1 MTNPPYLIAEI
12 PCGLDDGHVS
22 VVQPGMPLGELEVR
36 TICQRF
42 RAVPEIVEPNLIAV
56 SRDSVQGTGRVGR
69 ALLVMYKVDTAKIGS
84 EALQEVKE
92 RLLRRLE
99 SVESAG
105 SARDREKRPGGHSG
119 RLPVVD
125 RVERSGPPRQA
136 ADHCRAGARRADVNG
151 AAPLATSALARARR
165 FGDPGRRGSGS
176 RGQVVTPLPERTPD
190 RSSYGTARG
199 GPARPAPARSA
210 DPAAAAPSPIKDE
223 ELRNELAAA
232 TNNSVDLLDPSRR
245 EAFATI
251 WPGRLAKDNAS
262 SMRLLYAQYEKA
274 YGKALD
280 FTVDR
285 ATSTCQTS
293 VDHAIKEA
301 FTDDGRHTDAVELA
315 LRKVEQLFEDM
326 KGLDGWL
333 GKQQTNGPLLD
344 TGLRGDFRKLMD
356 DRRGHCTR
364 PLTSFSPP
372 RPRRS
377 LARR

>member
-1 MTNPPYLIAEI
+1 M
-12 PCGLDDGHVS
+12 
-22 VVQPGMPLGELEVR
+22 
-36 TICQRF
+36 
-42 RAVPEIVEPNLIAV
+42 
-56 SRDSVQGTGRVGR
+56 QGTGRVGR

-99 SVESAG
+99 SVGALGQHETVKNARAATVVGCPLLTVWSDLDRLDKLPTIAEPEHAAPTSTAQRPWPRQRWLVPAG
-105 SARDREKRPGGHSG
+105 LATLGVVVLAVGVKSLLLSQSERPIGQAT
-119 RLPVVD
+119 
-125 RVERSGPPRQA
+125 GPPAEAQHA
-136 ADHCRAGARRADVNG
+136 
-151 AAPLATSALARARR
+151 
-165 FGDPGRRGSGS
+165 
-176 RGQVVTPLPERTPD
+176 
-190 RSSYGTARG
+190 
-199 GPARPAPARSA
+199 PAPARSA

-356 DRRGHCTR
+356 DRRGALHEATYEFLAAQAKAR
-364 PLTSFSPP
+364 PWPADETVTGSVE
-372 RPRRS
+372 
-377 LARR
+377 